1 MTHHIRQQHLHIE
14 LSGTEPDGQL
24 MQRLIPDLL
33 YEKLFPALEK
43 VFDLA
48 VPADKLLKIDRL
60 EIDAGSIAI
69 DRMDKDLA
77 GSIIREIERVLN
89 EVTGVP
95 AAEQNTDGL
104 AVLKNSHE
112 NTSGTFLHFLETG
125 SMPWNWDL
133 ADKRPLHEVMIEA
146 IREVMTG
153 SSSQLF
159 IDNFR
164 QTLSEK
170 NAIVRLCNQFP
181 RAFLTELLSLITPP
195 VSGLSAKILS
205 SHEMQQF
212 SAPVWDIF
220 SKRILSASFTYFSG
234 AEMPSDDGF
243 RSYLL
248 STLPEKQAGMPVLA
262 KMLNSATKHSERNSG
277 HDIVKQ
283 IQKPVSDS
291 LKETEPVYIR
301 NAGLILLHPFL
312 PLFFEGLNVAGQDPL
327 KYPEKAL
334 QLLGFLVTGNLKTPE
349 YDLVL
354 PKILC
359 GIPVN
364 KPLTEDIE
372 ISDGESAEG
381 LALLEAVI
389 GHWEALRDTSP
400 DGFRGSFLYRP
411 GKLIRSIE
419 GGWILQVETRTWDIL
434 MDQLPWGIAMIKLP
448 WMKEMLRVEWN
459 Y

>member
-43 VFDLA
+43 VFDHA

-77 GSIIREIERVLN
+77 GAVIREMERVLK
-89 EVTGVP
+89 EVSSIPVM
-95 AAEQNTDGL
+95 EQKPEGNVVIENNHD
-104 AVLKNSHE
+104 
-112 NTSGTFLHFLETG
+112 NTSGIFLYFLETG
-125 SMPWNWDL
+125 CLPWHADL
-133 ADKRPLHEVMIEA
+133 PEKRLQDEVLIEA
-146 IREVMTG
+146 IREVMKG
-153 SSSQLF
+153 NGNRQF
-159 IDNFR
+159 IEKIR
-164 QTLSEK
+164 QTLSGPH
-170 NAIVRLCNQFP
+170 AIVRLGNQFTKS
-181 RAFLTELLSLITPP
+181 FLMELLSLIAPE
-195 VSGLSAKILS
+195 VSRLSGKILS
-205 SHEMQQF
+205 SVEMHQF
-212 SAPVWDIF
+212 SVATREAFTKSI
-220 SKRILSASFTYFSG
+220 IAASFTYFSN
-234 AEMPSDDGF
+234 AESPSGGGF
-243 RSYLL
+243 NAYLL
-248 STLPEKQAGMPVLA
+248 STLPEQHAGMPSL
-262 KMLNSATKHSERNSG
+262 KKLLNSGVRQGNRNPVENTG
-277 HDIVKQ
+277 KIFG
-283 IQKPVSDS
+283 KPPADFVTDSD
-291 LKETEPVYIR
+291 PVYIR

-312 PLFFEGLNVAGQDPL
+312 SRFFEGLNVAKDEKL
-327 KYPEKAL
+327 NHPEKAL
-334 QLLGFLVTGNLKTPE
+334 LLLGFLVTGNLNTPE

-359 GIPVN
+359 GIGVN
-364 KPLTEDIE
+364 QPLMADISINVAE
-372 ISDGESAEG
+372 SDEG
-381 LALLEAVI
+381 IALLKAVV

-411 GKLIRSIE
+411 GKLSQSEE

-434 MDQLPWGIAMIKLP
+434 IDQLPWGISMIKLP